1 MRLPTSVIVPLYL
14 VSFVLLTI
22 QYYWLNPER
31 RVVNLRFGLM
41 VGAVVLIFASVG
53 LGNSPLSPV
62 LFLLALFWL
71 ALTLYLFR
79 FMPPPRH

>member
-14 VSFVLLTI
+14 VSFVLLMI

-31 RVVNLRFGLM
+31 RVVNLRFGLL

-53 LGNSPLSPV
+53 LGNSPLSPA

>member
-1 MRLPTSVIVPLYL
+1 MRLPTGVIVPLYL
-14 VSFVLLTI
+14 VSFVLLVI
-22 QYYWLNPER
+22 QYYRLNPER

-41 VGAVVLIFASVG
+41 VGAVALIFASVG
-53 LGNSPLSPV
+53 LGNSPLSPG